1 MKSLACALTLLA
13 TISATSAFA
22 EGGADRLR
30 ERSDQFAQQRQ
41 QAAEQ
46 IAKGDAPSPARQ
58 HLGQQGQDASD
69 KPSS

>member
-1 MKSLACALTLLA
+1 MKFLACALALLA

-30 ERSDQFAQQRQ
+30 ERSDQLALQRL

-46 IAKGDAPSPARQ
+46 IAKGDAPSSARQ
-58 HLGQQGQDASD
+58 HLGQQGQE
-69 KPSS
+69 PSS